1 MDTQLDEVELD
12 KVKKSVIDEYNQ
24 SITELRRDTE
34 MYARK
39 IEYFQQHIYEIE
51 KNKQM
56 YCKRTG
62 GHTWKTER
70 EQGLYGEL
78 FTYCEI
84 CKLGN

>member
-1 MDTQLDEVELD
+1 M
-12 KVKKSVIDEYNQ
+12 K
-24 SITELRRDTE
+24 
-34 MYARK
+34 K
-39 IEYFQQHIYEIE
+39 IEYFQQQIDEIN
-51 KNKQM
+51 KNKQQ

-62 GHTWKTER
+62 GHTWKSER